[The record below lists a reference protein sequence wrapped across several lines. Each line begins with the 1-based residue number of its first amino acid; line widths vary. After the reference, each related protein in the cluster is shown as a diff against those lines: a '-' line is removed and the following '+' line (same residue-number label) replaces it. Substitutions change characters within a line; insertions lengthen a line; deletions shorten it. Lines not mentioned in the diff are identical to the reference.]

1 MTFAP
6 TVRFRKLH
14 NAAILPEYKT
24 SGAAGMDLH
33 WDGRLPNYKAP
44 AQLPDGLWPEWN
56 LYIDRPVQLF
66 GTGLCAEIP
75 EGYEAQIRPRSSF
88 SKHGIHCFLGTID
101 SDYRGEILVALLALR
116 KTSKLRRGDRIAQLV
131 VAPVSRCQIVEA
143 SELSETARGSGAFG
157 STGK

>member
-88 SKHGIHCFLGTID
+88 SKHGI
-101 SDYRGEILVALLALR
+101 
-116 KTSKLRRGDRIAQLV
+116 SKLRRGDRIAQLV